1 MILEIMQILN
11 SNSLNNMIGFFN
23 DKINLIINYY
33 FLLLLPGKI
42 LIQSPHPMCLH
53 PIDANSRIPQH
64 VHLQALTFHFPG

>member
-11 SNSLNNMIGFFN
+11 SNSLNNMIGFF
-23 DKINLIINYY
+23 NYY